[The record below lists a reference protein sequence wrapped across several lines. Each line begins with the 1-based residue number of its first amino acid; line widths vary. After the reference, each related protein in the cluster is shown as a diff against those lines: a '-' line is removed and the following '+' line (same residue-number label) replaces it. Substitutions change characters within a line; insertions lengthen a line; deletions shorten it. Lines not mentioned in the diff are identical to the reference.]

1 MSYDI
6 IATSP
11 FEKELKRLAK
21 KYKSLVNDLERLIS
35 ELEEKPTIGTLISE
49 DCYKIRLAISSKG
62 KGKSGGARLITYV
75 RVVKQTVYLLTIYD
89 KSEYDSI
96 SKEESRSIIKNIN
109 IE

>member
-21 KYKSLVNDLERLIS
+21 KYKSLANDLERLIS

-96 SKEESRSIIKNIN
+96 SKEELRSIIKNIN

>member
-96 SKEESRSIIKNIN
+96 SKEELRSIIKNID